1 LDYKW
6 VMLMIRT
13 VFHKLCM
20 FCMLCPLLLM
30 FSLSLSA
37 SSNPPHILVV
47 GLFKNAAVLKINGQ
61 QQLLKVGQTSPEG
74 IFLESA
80 NSKEA
85 ILKFEGKSQ
94 LYPLGVDIGQGYAVR
109 ESGKAII
116 SMTPRGQYLTVG
128 SINSLSVTFLV
139 DTGATSIAMSKSIA
153 NRLGIDY
160 RVTGTKGSTHTA
172 GGVVRSWV
180 VKLKTVKVG
189 DISVRNVRATVLEG
203 TSMNEVL
210 LGMTFLSRVT
220 MREDSGIMY
229 LEQKF

>member
-1 LDYKW
+1 M
-6 VMLMIRT
+6 VRT
-13 VFHKLCM
+13 VFHKSCVSCLLC
-20 FCMLCPLLLM
+20 LLLMM
-30 FSLSLSA
+30 FSLSLPA
-37 SSNPPHILVV
+37 LSNSPHIIVV

-61 QQLLKVGQTSPEG
+61 QQLLRVGQTSPEG

-85 ILKFEGKSQ
+85 ILKYEGKSQ
-94 LYPLGVDIGQGYAVR
+94 VYPLGVDIGQGFAVR
-109 ESGKAII
+109 EAGQAII

-139 DTGATSIAMSKSIA
+139 DTGATSIAMSKAIA
-153 NRLGIDY
+153 KRLGIDY

-189 DISVRNVRATVLEG
+189 DISMRNVRATVLDG

-210 LGMTFLSRVT
+210 LGMTFLSRVS
-220 MREDSGIMY
+220 MREDGGVMY
-229 LEQKF
+229 LEQKY